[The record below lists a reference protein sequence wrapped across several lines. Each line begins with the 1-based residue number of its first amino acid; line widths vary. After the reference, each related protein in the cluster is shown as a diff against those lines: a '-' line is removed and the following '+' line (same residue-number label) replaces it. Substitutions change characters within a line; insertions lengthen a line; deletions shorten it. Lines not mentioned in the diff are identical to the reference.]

1 MKIGISCYPTYGG
14 SGVVASELAMA
25 LAEGGDEV
33 HVISYAMPSRLVIR
47 SPRLYFHEVVVPRYP
62 LFEYPPYSL
71 ALATKMV
78 EVTRHSGLDLL
89 HVHYAVP
96 NAISAVLA
104 RQIVAPRPLP
114 VVTTLHGTDITL
126 VGSDP
131 SFRETTRYGIEQ
143 SDAVTTVSEWLRRRT
158 VEELGVE
165 KAIEVVH
172 NFVDPA
178 RFGPESG
185 CGGAGRWARE
195 GEKTVVHIS
204 NFRPVKR
211 VIDVLQVFHRVHR
224 ELPGTRLLMVGDG
237 PDRGL
242 AEQYCRDHGFCGAVT
257 FIGNL
262 PLVEEVLIGAD
273 LFLFASES
281 ESFGVAVL
289 EAMAAG
295 VAVVATA
302 AGGIP
307 EVVAHGETGLLRP
320 VGDVEALAEAAAALL
335 ADDDRRHRMAEA
347 GRRRAATVF
356 AETEMVGRYRALYE
370 RVVEPAASRPA
381 ATAAAA
387 PRYQPA

>member
-25 LAEGGDEV
+25 LADGGDEV

-47 SPRLYFHEVVVPRYP
+47 SPRLSFHEVVVPRYP

-78 EVTRHSGLDLL
+78 EVTRHTGLDLL

-96 NAISAVLA
+96 NAVSAVLA

-158 VEELGVE
+158 VEELGISSP
-165 KAIEVVH
+165 IEVVH

-178 RFGPESG
+178 RFSSRSD
-185 CGGAGRWARE
+185 CGGASRWARE
-195 GEKTVVHIS
+195 GEKIVVHIS

-211 VIDVLQVFHRVHR
+211 VLDVLRVFNQVHR
-224 ELPGTRLLMVGDG
+224 RLPATRLLMVGDG
-237 PDRGL
+237 PDRPL
-242 AEQYCRDHGFCGAVT
+242 AEEYCRDHGFCGAVT
-257 FIGNL
+257 FVGNL

-273 LFLFASES
+273 LFLFTSES

-295 VAVVATA
+295 VPVVATA

-307 EVVAHGETGLLRP
+307 EVVADGETGLLRP
-320 VGDVEALAEAAAALL
+320 VGDVDGMAEAAAALL
-335 ADDDRRHRMAEA
+335 GDDERRCRMGEA
-347 GRRRAATVF
+347 ARSRAGSEFSQA
-356 AETEMVGRYRALYE
+356 EMVGRYRTLYE
-370 RVVEPAASRPA
+370 RVVAGSRPA
-381 ATAAAA
+381 VAAAA
-387 PRYQPA
+387 AAR